1 MTDPV
6 QVMIRTLIYGAED
19 ALAVHKQ
26 LHRQKTA
33 PRTLGYQQGCMDS
46 WETMLATLRAM
57 QDRRDM

>member
-1 MTDPV
+1 
-6 QVMIRTLIYGAED
+6 MIRTLIYGAED

-33 PRTLGYQQGCMDS
+33 PRTLSYQQGCMDS